1 VQNSEM
7 ILNES
12 YSPLTVVRK
21 NSEEEFLALIINTIV
36 EASINEANEKRNSL
50 SAVQQ
55 RRTEQWQY

>member
-1 VQNSEM
+1 MQNSEN
-7 ILNES
+7 ILPQVNGGM
-12 YSPLTVVRK
+12 YVVK
-21 NSEEEFLALIINTIV
+21 DCEKELLALFVNTIV